1 LCRLIRYSANKDTMY
16 DLNLP
21 SFDTKIRNKG
31 DGLEIFDPLRKKYVA
46 LTPEEWV
53 RQHFV
58 HYLISEKQFPS
69 SLIANEAGI
78 KLNSLSKRCDTV
90 VYNRRLEP
98 VMVVEY
104 KRPDVTITQEVFD
117 QITRYNS
124 VLKVPYIV
132 VSNGLVHHCCHM
144 DYALQSYQYLT
155 EIPTYPEIIL

>member
-1 LCRLIRYSANKDTMY
+1 MYRLSHYSLNKDTMH

-21 SFDTKIRNKG
+21 SFNAKIRKKG
-31 DGLEIFDPLRKKYVA
+31 EVMEIFDPLRKKYLV

-58 HYLISEKQFPS
+58 HYLISEKQFPG

-98 VMVVEY
+98 MMIVEY
-104 KRPDVTITQEVFD
+104 KRPDVVITQKIFD

-132 VSNGLVHHCCHM
+132 VSNGLVHHCCHI
-144 DYALQSYQYLT
+144 DYVRQSYQYLT
-155 EIPTYPEIIL
+155 EIPGYNEMQY